1 MKDKTLVQCLFKET
15 EEARWRDGTK
25 KSQLKGNISSSGKW
39 RVVERRRGGG
49 RVGRREG
56 GRDSEEFMLVWWGP
70 GLEQRRGAERTLRT
84 RLDDWSPSWV
94 LAFLQR
100 GKEMLM
106 FTLTTSR
113 LYNVN
118 VKLHRRAQSHPPCLY
133 TSFIYIFKNTALT
146 RQTLPFLSVYTL
158 QIVKKDRSAFK
169 TSSDHGLKSKS
180 NNFL

>member
-1 MKDKTLVQCLFKET
+1 MKSG
-15 EEARWRDGTK
+15 WK
-25 KSQLKGNISSSGKW
+25 KK
-39 RVVERRRGGG
+39 RRREGGK
-49 RVGRREG
+49 EG
-56 GRDSEEFMLVWWGP
+56 GRDSGEFMLVWWGP

-118 VKLHRRAQSHPPCLY
+118 VKLHRRVPSHPPCLY

-146 RQTLPFLSVYTL
+146 RQTLTFLSAYTL
-158 QIVKKDRSAFK
+158 QTVKKDRGAFK
-169 TSSDHGLKSKS
+169 TSSDHGLKSKVITFFKIQISIYTAVYS
-180 NNFL
+180 NADISCWY

>member
-1 MKDKTLVQCLFKET
+1 MPVQ
-15 EEARWRDGTK
+15 RD
-25 KSQLKGNISSSGKW
+25 
-39 RVVERRRGGG
+39 RRGK
-49 RVGRREG
+49 RWYKKNHIWKEIFLPLENEEWLKEEEEEG

-70 GLEQRRGAERTLRT
+70 GLEQRWGAERTLRT

-94 LAFLQR
+94 LALLQR

-118 VKLHRRAQSHPPCLY
+118 VKLHRRVQSHPPCLY

-146 RQTLPFLSVYTL
+146 RQTLTFLSVYTL
-158 QIVKKDRSAFK
+158 QTVK
-169 TSSDHGLKSKS
+169 TSSDHRLKSKS